1 MTVGDGMLEKLGN
14 DPVQTGAMLSL
25 VPSLLIHGAAVLVI
39 GLGLFESQ
47 QIQPPVTFI
56 SLAPAAMA
64 PPEAAPPAPSVA
76 APDLEPEFEPLPLPA
91 TGMALPQPAPPAAP
105 PEPVVDFTPPDLPAR
120 ESFPFDPTATRAAEP
135 EPEDAVPV
143 EAAEKPK
150 PKAPEPPKQAQKQP
164 EKPKKKKEK
173 ETKKSPAPAVAPS
186 KAAAAAPAA
195 APPPKSSPV
204 SSPAGAAKASP
215 STSSQPTSPQPAP
228 AARQSAAI
236 SDAPVRVT
244 NPRYAGACPISYPE
258 RARRKNQ
265 EGTVVIHA
273 LIGPDGKPIEV
284 SVAQSSGHRLLDEAA
299 EAAIADCAFV
309 PQKVGGRAVKAI
321 VEIPIPFKL
330 I

>member
-1 MTVGDGMLEKLGN
+1 MAVGDGILEKVGN
-14 DPVQTGAMLSL
+14 DPVQTGSMLSL
-25 VPSLLIHGAAVLVI
+25 LPSLLIHGTVVLVI
-39 GLGLFESQ
+39 WLGLFESEQ
-47 QIQPPVTFI
+47 VQPPVTFI
-56 SLAPAAMA
+56 SLAPAAVA

-91 TGMALPQPAPPAAP
+91 TGMTLPQPAPPAAP
-105 PEPVVDFTPPDLPAR
+105 AEPFVDFMPPDLPAR

-135 EPEDAVPV
+135 EPEDAIPIK
-143 EAAEKPK
+143 AAEKPK
-150 PKAPEPPKQAQKQP
+150 PKVPEPPKQAQKQP
-164 EKPKKKKEK
+164 ERPKKKKEK

-186 KAAAAAPAA
+186 KATAAAPAA
-195 APPPKSSPV
+195 ATV
-204 SSPAGAAKASP
+204 SSPTGSAKASP
-215 STSSQPTSPQPAP
+215 STSPQPTSPQPAP
-228 AARQSAAI
+228 AARQTAAI
-236 SDAPVRVT
+236 SDAPIKVT

-258 RARRKNQ
+258 RARRRNQ

-273 LIGPDGKPIEV
+273 LIGTDGKPIEV

-299 EAAIADCAFV
+299 EEAIADCAFV